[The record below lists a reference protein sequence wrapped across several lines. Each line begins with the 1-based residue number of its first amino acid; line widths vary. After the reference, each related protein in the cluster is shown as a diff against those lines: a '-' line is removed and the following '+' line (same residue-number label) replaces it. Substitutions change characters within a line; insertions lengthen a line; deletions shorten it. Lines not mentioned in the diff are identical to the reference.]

1 MSPVFFALLV
11 EDDGLP
17 GFGPMTPAMKERL
30 IILGALLFVTGIIL
44 MWVLVIR
51 KQRRRNS
58 SSSDRRRHRRRKSS
72 GPTAAEGLKE
82 IKQLVRERQRHRRRE
97 HRPRNPTLAETGG
110 LPPPRSDQESGPPAA
125 PTAT

>member
-1 MSPVFFALLV
+1 MSPVLFAYLS

-17 GFGPMTPAMKERL
+17 GFGPLTPAMKERL

-44 MWVLVIR
+44 VWVLVIR
-51 KQRRRNS
+51 KQRRRKS
-58 SSSDRRRHRRRKSS
+58 SSSDRRHRRRKSS
-72 GPTAAEGLKE
+72 GPRAADGIKE

-110 LPPPRSDQESGPPAA
+110 LPPSRSDRESGPPAA